1 MARTVVKPAKDNASG
16 SDTGMPKT
24 IAPTRPARL
33 GPDVISTP
41 RLPRGGSAYGQNQ
54 FAGRSSTSPG
64 EMVRS
69 PLAQSIKDASE
80 RGSDAVLDHIIE
92 HGTAKQDDSVTGQ
105 LRKIADG
112 NVPIHPGMR
121 SRNGEK

>member
-16 SDTGMPKT
+16 SNTGMPKT
-24 IAPTRPARL
+24 VAPTRPARL

-54 FAGRSSTSPG
+54 WAGRSSTSPG

-69 PLAQSIKDASE
+69 PLAESIKDASE

-92 HGTAKQDDSVTGQ
+92 HGTAKQDDSLPEQ
-105 LRKIADG
+105 LRKIDPTPYPTTFG
-112 NVPIHPGMR
+112 HR
-121 SRNGEK
+121 SRSVEK